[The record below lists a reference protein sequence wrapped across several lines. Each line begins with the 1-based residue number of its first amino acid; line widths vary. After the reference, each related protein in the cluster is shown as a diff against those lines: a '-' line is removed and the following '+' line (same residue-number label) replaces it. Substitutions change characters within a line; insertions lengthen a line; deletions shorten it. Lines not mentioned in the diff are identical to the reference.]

1 MSQSSHQPS
10 RAEQWAGYAILLC
23 LAGVAAGV
31 WLKQASFNP
40 AVLVATAATQA
51 PAGSL
56 PSPAAGEA
64 APTLPP
70 ELTALSA
77 AEAFGPDDVYKKI
90 DGKADLYLTAGFVS
104 MRCQRL
110 ALKANADQWLEYF
123 VYDMGKMSQAF
134 AVYSVQRRPEAQPL
148 DLTPFAYQTPNA
160 LYLVSGHYYLEVVTA
175 MPGPPMMSA
184 MLALARQLVA
194 QHPPGAER
202 IPELDLFP
210 PEDLAAGEQSLQAA
224 DAFGF
229 DQFTNVFTA
238 SYHAGKGEALAFFTE
253 LKTPAAAAA
262 LRDAYRAFLLAND
275 GKELPADGTNTLGRP
290 INFMDAV
297 EVVFAKGNRVAGV
310 HAAPDAATA
319 AKIAQRLAD
328 RLPKEQ
334 HE

>member
-1 MSQSSHQPS
+1 M
-10 RAEQWAGYAILLC
+10 GYVILLC

-31 WLKQASFNP
+31 GLKQASFNP
-40 AVLVATAATQA
+40 AVLVATTATQSPAGTLA
-51 PAGSL
+51 PAASAEA
-56 PSPAAGEA
+56 SPV
-64 APTLPP
+64 LPP

-77 AEAFGPDDVYKKI
+77 PETFGPDDVYKKI

-104 MRCQRL
+104 LHCQRL

-123 VYDMGKMSQAF
+123 EYDMGKLPQAF

-148 DLTPFAYQTPNA
+148 DLVPFAYQTPNA
-160 LYLVSGHYYLEVVTA
+160 LYLVSGRCYLEIVTA
-175 MPGPPMMSA
+175 MPVPAMMTA
-184 MLALARQLVA
+184 MQSLARQWVA
-194 QHPPGAER
+194 RHPPGAER
-202 IPELDLFP
+202 IPELDWFP
-210 PEDLAAGEQSLQAA
+210 PEGLAAGRQSLQAA
-224 DAFGF
+224 DAFGY

-238 SYHAGKGEALAFFTE
+238 AYHADKGEVLAFFTV

-275 GKELPADGTNTLGRP
+275 GKELPAVGTNALGRP
-290 INFMDAV
+290 INFMDTV
-297 EVVFAKGNRVAGV
+297 EVVFAKGNLVAGV

-328 RLPKEQ
+328 RLPKEP